1 MDKYEYRVRTEQM
14 LEYMEQKSY
23 KKAMEI
29 ADSIDW
35 RKAKNAAMLCT
46 ASEIYEY
53 NGEYEKSREIL
64 FIAYDRAPGS
74 RKIVYRLGTLAL
86 KLNDVREATDCYE
99 EFIAMAPKDPNQY
112 ILRYKILK
120 SQNAPLSQQIEA
132 LEEFKKAEYVEKW
145 AYELAKLY
153 HEAGMVAEC
162 LEECDDLIL
171 WFSEGKYVYQAME
184 LKMKYKPLTPL
195 QQEKY
200 NHRNDEKKPVKKVE
214 PVAEKKEEKVE
225 NVEEPTVE
233 MKVDEVNAAI
243 SLENTTKVEAVSA
256 EEAEKIEETPV
267 AEEES
272 VEEEAET
279 IEEAPAEEEAETI
292 EEAPAEEEAET
303 IEETPAEEETEI
315 IEEAPAEE
323 EAETIEEAPAEE
335 ETDIIEEVPAEEE
348 AEASE
353 EPQVLDETEDEDVS
367 KEIFSQ
373 SSKMSVEEI
382 LQNWEEKQK
391 ENAQLIQEEQ
401 ERARRDKEKL
411 ESQKVEEE
419 SILPD
424 DIRQLMEELEA
435 EAAEI
440 KQNKARREK
449 VEAPEEETVEPLET
463 MEEETVETV
472 ETKEE
477 EPIEEP
483 AEESVQEEEKAEP
496 EEVEEDPFDEE
507 SFDEEAFEE
516 VESED
521 FEEIEEIEEIEE
533 SEGIKLGDTQA
544 IAISAKAL
552 MNDTVVEEPLEKEE
566 QRRPEPSS
574 PFDTAFI
581 VQGRYDLEAQSEIGI
596 KAGLTEEQ
604 KKLFSYFVPV
614 HGMSEQIVD
623 VLENDKRCRT
633 RYGTSRT
640 ANLLVVGR
648 KGSGKTVLAVDIVK
662 AIQKN
667 RKLKQG
673 KVGIVTAESLNKK
686 DVSHIIEKL
695 HGGAIIIER
704 ASKLNKKTVLELN
717 DLMEEQTGELLV
729 VLEEERRPLD
739 KMLALY
745 PDFKKKFTSRLE
757 LPVFI
762 NDELVTFAQTYAK
775 ENGYKIDEMGILA
788 LYSRI
793 DLMQR
798 EESIVTVADVKEIMD
813 NAIAH
818 SQKMTFK
825 RFLKKLFGKKK
836 NESSRIVL
844 QEQDFR

>member
-14 LEYMEQKSY
+14 LEYVEQKSY

-86 KLNDVREATDCYE
+86 KLNDVKEATDCYE

-120 SQNAPLSQQIEA
+120 IQQAPLSQQIEA

-145 AYELAKLY
+145 AYELARLY
-153 HEAGMVAEC
+153 HEAGMEAEC

-200 NHRNDEKKPVKKVE
+200 NHRNEEKKPIKESVQAVE
-214 PVAEKKEEKVE
+214 EVAEEAVEEAAEEVVE
-225 NVEEPTVE
+225 EIAEEPTEEVVEEIVEEPVE
-233 MKVDEVNAAI
+233 EV
-243 SLENTTKVEAVSA
+243 VEEIVEEPA
-256 EEAEKIEETPV
+256 EEVVEEIVEEPAEEVVEEIVEEPAEEVVEEIVEEPAEEVVEEIVEEPAEEVVEEIVEEPAEEVVEEIVEEPV
-267 AEEES
+267 EEVVEEIVEES
-272 VEEEAET
+272 VEEPIEDVME
-279 IEEAPAEEEAETI
+279 ISEEALKEA
-292 EEAPAEEEAET
+292 AAN
-303 IEETPAEEETEI
+303 
-315 IEEAPAEE
+315 
-323 EAETIEEAPAEE
+323 
-335 ETDIIEEVPAEEE
+335 
-348 AEASE
+348 
-353 EPQVLDETEDEDVS
+353 

-373 SSKMSVEEI
+373 ESKMSVEEI
-382 LQNWEEKQK
+382 LQDWEEKQK
-391 ENAQLIQEEQ
+391 ENAQMIQEEQ
-401 ERARRDKEKL
+401 ERAKREKE
-411 ESQKVEEE
+411 EQQAQKAEEE

-440 KQNKARREK
+440 TMSKIRKEEEIVAEEAVEPEETGAVEEEMQPIENAFSEK
-449 VEAPEEETVEPLET
+449 VEEVE
-463 MEEETVETV
+463 
-472 ETKEE
+472 
-477 EPIEEP
+477 
-483 AEESVQEEEKAEP
+483 

-507 SFDEEAFEE
+507 SFDEETFEE
-516 VESED
+516 VESEN

-552 MNDTVVEEPLEKEE
+552 MNDTVIEDPIEKEE
-566 QRRPEPSS
+566 KQFTQPSS

-623 VLENDKRCRT
+623 VLENDKKCRT

-686 DVSHIIEKL
+686 DVSHIIKKL

-704 ASKLNKKTVLELN
+704 ASKLSKKTVMELN

-775 ENGYKIDEMGILA
+775 ENGFKIDEMGILA

-793 DLMQR
+793 DLLQR
-798 EESIVTVADVKEIMD
+798 EESIVTVADVKEIID
-813 NAIAH
+813 EAIEH
-818 SQKMTFK
+818 SRKWTFK
-825 RFLKKLFGKKK
+825 KFLKKLFGKKK
-836 NESSRIVL
+836 SDTSRIVL
-844 QEQDFR
+844 QEQDFK

>member
-214 PVAEKKEEKVE
+214 PVAEKEEEKVE

-267 AEEES
+267 TEEES

-292 EEAPAEEEAET
+292 EEAPAEEE
-303 IEETPAEEETEI
+303 TEI
-315 IEEAPAEE
+315 IEEAPS
-323 EAETIEEAPAEE
+323 
-335 ETDIIEEVPAEEE
+335 EEE

-449 VEAPEEETVEPLET
+449 VEVPEEEAVEPLET

-477 EPIEEP
+477 EPIEES

-813 NAIAH
+813 DAIAH

>member
-449 VEAPEEETVEPLET
+449 VEVPEEEAVEPLET

-813 NAIAH
+813 DAIAH

-836 NESSRIVL
+836 NKSSRIIL

>member
-315 IEEAPAEE
+315 IEEAK
-323 EAETIEEAPAEE
+323 AEE
-335 ETDIIEEVPAEEE
+335 ETIEEVPAEEE

-449 VEAPEEETVEPLET
+449 VEVPEEEAVEPLET

-477 EPIEEP
+477 EPIEEL

-813 NAIAH
+813 DAIAH

-836 NESSRIVL
+836 NKSSRIIL

>member
-14 LEYMEQKSY
+14 LEYVEQKSY

-86 KLNDVREATDCYE
+86 KLNDVKEATDCYE

-120 SQNAPLSQQIEA
+120 SQQAPLSQQIEA

-145 AYELAKLY
+145 AYELARLY
-153 HEAGMVAEC
+153 HEAGMEAEC

-200 NHRNDEKKPVKKVE
+200 NHRNEEKKPIKESVQAVE
-214 PVAEKKEEKVE
+214 EVAEEAVEEAAEEVVE
-225 NVEEPTVE
+225 EIAEEPTEEVVEEIVEEPVE
-233 MKVDEVNAAI
+233 EV
-243 SLENTTKVEAVSA
+243 VEEIVEEPVEEVVEEIVEEPA
-256 EEAEKIEETPV
+256 EEVVEEIVEEPV
-267 AEEES
+267 EEVVEEIVEES
-272 VEEEAET
+272 VEEPIEDVME
-279 IEEAPAEEEAETI
+279 ISEEALKEA
-292 EEAPAEEEAET
+292 AAN
-303 IEETPAEEETEI
+303 
-315 IEEAPAEE
+315 
-323 EAETIEEAPAEE
+323 
-335 ETDIIEEVPAEEE
+335 
-348 AEASE
+348 
-353 EPQVLDETEDEDVS
+353 

-373 SSKMSVEEI
+373 ESKMSVEEI
-382 LQNWEEKQK
+382 LQDWEEKQK
-391 ENAQLIQEEQ
+391 ENAQMIQEEQ
-401 ERARRDKEKL
+401 ERAKREKE
-411 ESQKVEEE
+411 EQQAQKAEEE

-424 DIRQLMEELEA
+424 DIRRLMEELEA

-440 KQNKARREK
+440 TMSKIRKEEEIVAEEAVEPEETGAVEEEMQPIENAFSEK
-449 VEAPEEETVEPLET
+449 VEEV
-463 MEEETVETV
+463 
-472 ETKEE
+472 
-477 EPIEEP
+477 
-483 AEESVQEEEKAEP
+483 

-507 SFDEEAFEE
+507 SFDEETFEE
-516 VESED
+516 VESEN

-552 MNDTVVEEPLEKEE
+552 MNDTVIDDPIEKEE
-566 QRRPEPSS
+566 KQFTQPSS

-623 VLENDKRCRT
+623 VLENDKKCRT

-704 ASKLNKKTVLELN
+704 ASKLSKKTVMELN

-775 ENGYKIDEMGILA
+775 ENGFKIDEMGILA

-793 DLMQR
+793 DLLQR
-798 EESIVTVADVKEIMD
+798 EESIVTVADVKEIID
-813 NAIAH
+813 EAIEH
-818 SQKMTFK
+818 SRKWTFK
-825 RFLKKLFGKKK
+825 KFLKKLFGKKK
-836 NESSRIVL
+836 SDTSRIVL
-844 QEQDFR
+844 QEQDFK